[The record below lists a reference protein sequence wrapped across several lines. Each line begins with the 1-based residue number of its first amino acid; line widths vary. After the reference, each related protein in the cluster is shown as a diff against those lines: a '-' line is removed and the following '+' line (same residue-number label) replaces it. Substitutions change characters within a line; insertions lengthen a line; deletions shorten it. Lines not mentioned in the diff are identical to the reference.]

1 MDRSKNTAPVVPFRM
16 GASQEQRHAYMLLRL
31 LTGINFFGH
40 GFVRIFLGTHLT
52 GFAHGM
58 VKNMAETPLPQSLSF
73 AMGYV
78 IPCGELLIGT
88 LLLLGI
94 ATRYALTL
102 ALLLMLVLMF
112 GVTLKQDWNV
122 AGQQLLYGL
131 VLSALLFGR
140 DRFDLSWQAV
150 FARFRQ
156 Q

>member
-1 MDRSKNTAPVVPFRM
+1 MDGSTNNAPVVPFRM
-16 GASQEQRHAYMLLRL
+16 GASQEQRHAYTLLRL

-40 GFVRIFLGTHLT
+40 GFARIFTGTHLS

-58 VKNMAETPLPQSLSF
+58 VKSMADTPLPPSLSL
-73 AMGYV
+73 ATGYV
-78 IPCGELLIGT
+78 IPCVELLIGL
-88 LLLLGI
+88 LLLLGV

-131 VLSALLFGR
+131 VLAALLFGR

-150 FARFRQ
+150 FSRFRQ